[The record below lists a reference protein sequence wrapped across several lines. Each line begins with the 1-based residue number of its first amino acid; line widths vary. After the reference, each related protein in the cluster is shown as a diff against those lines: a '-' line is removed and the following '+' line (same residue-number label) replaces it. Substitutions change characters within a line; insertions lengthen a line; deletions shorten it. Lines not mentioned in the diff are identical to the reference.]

1 MLSRAECQLVHAS
14 LMEAGKTVCVCVC
27 VSVHVYDCMCVCVCV
42 CVCVCMFRHIAKQTG
57 RVECSRASVLL
68 HNFLSHLCKKMNC
81 HH

>member
-42 CVCVCMFRHIAKQTG
+42 YVQAH
-57 RVECSRASVLL
+57 
-68 HNFLSHLCKKMNC
+68 CKADRES
-81 HH
+81 